1 MPRIIAQGSVEDLDW
16 VHQYLYNIHSEPDE
30 DPDKVRQYLNGLHFA
45 QGGLVD
51 FTGPAWVDGTPSR
64 PEAFLSAEDTA
75 MIRSWLDSARYVRMR
90 PFMSNIDSSSFGGN
104 NTTIGDVN
112 ITITEASFKEDADYE
127 KVAERVG
134 EVFVKELEKQG
145 FMSSNYAF

>member
-1 MPRIIAQGSVEDLDW
+1 
-16 VHQYLYNIHSEPDE
+16 
-30 DPDKVRQYLNGLHFA
+30 
-45 QGGLVD
+45 
-51 FTGPAWVDGTPSR
+51 
-64 PEAFLSAEDTA
+64 